1 MAEQLAEQ
9 KTLSDVLEQLKTA
22 NTLAA
27 TGELPF
33 VVKEELGKTRSVTE
47 DTTNAVK
54 DGSDIVSGAV
64 SKAGDVTN
72 KTAQALQKAQMG
84 VWNGIKSSLGFTGK
98 TLSGMAKI
106 TGLQWALSK
115 REGKASR
122 LMEFGKAA
130 LKPITSALSSGIST
144 LKDFLGTLA
153 KLGMFLA
160 AGGLLELFTNKK
172 WQEWLKNMWQTMVD
186 KIKKWWEETDF
197 AKLFDDFVVLMEEWY
212 ADYLQP
218 AIDYVLELLEG
229 WVDDFLDW
237 WDNNIQP
244 EVDKWLAK
252 LTEMTGTT
260 TEMTTK
266 FDEWARTYNEFR
278 TALFALSIA
287 GMFGAVSP
295 LRLIMSGLSAI
306 FGPEGKIA
314 TKWKLIKE
322 AGTWGKWFG
331 ADSTL
336 GKMFTSFKSFF
347 GAEGKIAT
355 KWKLIKEG
363 ATFGKWFGET
373 STLGKMFQSFKNFFG
388 AEGKIATLW
397 KTIREG
403 ANFQKLFGE
412 TSTLGKLFT
421 AIKGFF
427 GPESALGKAAIW
439 VGELMLPVKNALM
452 GGAKGTGVVSKLMG
466 VFSWVFGAFGSVW
479 NVLKAIVAPIMPFI
493 SGGLKIANA
502 ILTPFKVLLFP
513 ITLLMSIG
521 ALVVGFVQGFMG
533 TEGSIGD
540 KIIGGIKGALQGL
553 VDFFVIDLIVIVQD
567 ALNWIVGL
575 MKEQGKFTILGKE
588 FDLFGDIENFTFGD
602 EAKKMSDS
610 FINNMVDSLGGT
622 KTQSDFTKSIVGAG
636 LGKVED
642 GSMTLDPKML
652 AKTMEKMSIE
662 GLKEFGSNLQKQAGA
677 GMKISDGEG
686 IMKQLKLKLTEKAE
700 ANAAAALN
708 QIDQS
713 TTNLS
718 KGTSTV
724 AMSVAAASLDKQSLL
739 ESNKNI

>member
-1 MAEQLAEQ
+1 MRVNNELITGHSVDRNRVFTEEMQQQTDAI
-9 KTLSDVLEQLKTA
+9 D
-22 NTLAA
+22 NTKDA
-27 TGELPF
+27 
-33 VVKEELGKTRSVTE
+33 VKE
-47 DTTNAVK
+47 
-54 DGSDIVSGAV
+54 GSEVVSGAV

-84 VWNGIKSSLGFTGK
+84 VWNGIKASLGFTGK

-106 TGLQWALSK
+106 TGLQWALTK

-172 WQEWLKNMWQTMVD
+172 WQEFLGKMWSDMIKKVEEWWEASDFKKIFDEFKKEFLKWYTETAKPEID
-186 KIKKWWEETDF
+186 KIIGWFQGDMKTNIEEM
-197 AKLFDDFVVLMEEWY
+197 V
-212 ADYLQP
+212 
-218 AIDYVLELLEG
+218 
-229 WVDDFLDW
+229 
-237 WDNNIQP
+237 
-244 EVDKWLAK
+244 
-252 LTEMTGTT
+252 
-260 TEMTTK
+260 TK
-266 FDEWARTYNEFR
+266 FGEWQRTFNEFR
-278 TALFALSIA
+278 TALLALSIA

-295 LRLIMSGLSAI
+295 LRLIMSGLGGI

-314 TKWKLIKE
+314 TKWKIIKE

-336 GKMFTSFKSFF
+336 GKMFTSFKNFF

-355 KWKLIKEG
+355 NWKLIKEG
-363 ATFGKWFGET
+363 ATFQKWFGET

-466 VFSWVFGAFGSVW
+466 VFSWVFGAFGSIW
-479 NVLKAIVAPIMPFI
+479 NVLKVLVAPIMPFI
-493 SGGLKIANA
+493 SGGLKIANVIMA
-502 ILTPFKVLLFP
+502 PFRALLWP

-521 ALVVGFVQGFMG
+521 ALVVGFVQGFTG

-610 FINNMVDSLGGT
+610 FINNMVDSLGGA

-652 AKTMEKMSIE
+652 AKTLEKMSI
-662 GLKEFGSNLQKQAGA
+662 GQIKAFGSDLQKQAGA
-677 GMKISDGEG
+677 GTKLSDGEG

-724 AMSVAAASLDKQSLL
+724 AMSVAAVSQDKQTLA
-739 ESNKNI
+739 EGTKP

>member
-9 KTLSDVLEQLKTA
+9 
-22 NTLAA
+22 NTLQKVVDQLRVNNELI
-27 TGELPF
+27 TGHSVDRNRVFTEEMQQQTDAIDNTKDA
-33 VVKEELGKTRSVTE
+33 VKE
-47 DTTNAVK
+47 
-54 DGSDIVSGAV
+54 GSEVVSGAV

-84 VWNGIKSSLGFTGK
+84 VWNGIKASLGFTGK

-106 TGLQWALSK
+106 TGLQWALTK

-172 WQEWLKNMWQTMVD
+172 WQEFLGKMWSDMIKKVEEWWEASDFKKIFDEFKKEFLKWYTETAKPEID
-186 KIKKWWEETDF
+186 KIIGWFQGDMKTNIEEM
-197 AKLFDDFVVLMEEWY
+197 V
-212 ADYLQP
+212 
-218 AIDYVLELLEG
+218 
-229 WVDDFLDW
+229 
-237 WDNNIQP
+237 
-244 EVDKWLAK
+244 
-252 LTEMTGTT
+252 
-260 TEMTTK
+260 TK
-266 FDEWARTYNEFR
+266 FGEWQRTFNEFR
-278 TALFALSIA
+278 TALLALSIA

-295 LRLIMSGLSAI
+295 LRLIMSGLGGI

-314 TKWKLIKE
+314 TKWKIIKE

-336 GKMFTSFKSFF
+336 GKMFT
-347 GAEGKIAT
+347 
-355 KWKLIKEG
+355 
-363 ATFGKWFGET
+363 
-373 STLGKMFQSFKNFFG
+373 SFKNFFG

-466 VFSWVFGAFGSVW
+466 VFSWVFGAFGSIW
-479 NVLKAIVAPIMPFI
+479 NVLKVLVAPIMPFI
-493 SGGLKIANA
+493 SGGLKIANVIMA
-502 ILTPFKVLLFP
+502 PFRALLWP

-521 ALVVGFVQGFMG
+521 ALVVGFVQGFTG

-610 FINNMVDSLGGT
+610 FINNMVDSLGGA

-652 AKTMEKMSIE
+652 AKTLEKMSI
-662 GLKEFGSNLQKQAGA
+662 GQIKAFGSDLQKQAGA
-677 GMKISDGEG
+677 GTKLSDGEG

-724 AMSVAAASLDKQSLL
+724 AMSVAAVSQDKQTLA
-739 ESNKNI
+739 EGTKP

>member
-33 VVKEELGKTRSVTE
+33 IIKEELGKTRSVSE

-54 DGSDIVSGAV
+54 EGSEVVSGAV
-64 SKAGDVTN
+64 SKAGDATN

-84 VWNGIKSSLGFTGK
+84 VWSGIKASLGFTGK

-106 TGLQWALSK
+106 TGLQWALTK

-172 WQEWLKNMWQTMVD
+172 WQEFLGKMWSDMIKKVEEWWEASDFKKIFDEFKTKFLKWYANTAKPMID
-186 KIKKWWEETDF
+186 KIIGWFEGDMKTNIEEM
-197 AKLFDDFVVLMEEWY
+197 V
-212 ADYLQP
+212 
-218 AIDYVLELLEG
+218 
-229 WVDDFLDW
+229 
-237 WDNNIQP
+237 
-244 EVDKWLAK
+244 
-252 LTEMTGTT
+252 
-260 TEMTTK
+260 TK
-266 FDEWARTYNEFR
+266 FGEWQRTFNEFR
-278 TALFALSIA
+278 TALLALSIA
-287 GMFGAVSP
+287 GLFGAVSP
-295 LRLIMSGLSAI
+295 LRLIMSGLGSI

-314 TKWKLIKE
+314 TKWKI
-322 AGTWGKWFG
+322 
-331 ADSTL
+331 
-336 GKMFTSFKSFF
+336 
-347 GAEGKIAT
+347 
-355 KWKLIKEG
+355 IKEG
-363 ATFGKWFGET
+363 ATFQKWFGET

-479 NVLKAIVAPIMPFI
+479 KVLKAIVAPIMPFI

-502 ILTPFKVLLFP
+502 ILTPFKAILWP
-513 ITLLMSIG
+513 ITAIMGVG
-521 ALVVGFVQGFMG
+521 AAVVGFVQGFMG
-533 TEGSIGD
+533 TEGGIAD
-540 KIIGGIKGALQGL
+540 KIIGGFKGALQGL
-553 VDFFVIDLIVIVQD
+553 IDFFVVDIAVIMQD
-567 ALNWIVGL
+567 VLNWFLEKIPGASKVID
-575 MKEQGKFTILGKE
+575 K
-588 FDLFGDIENFTFGD
+588 FTFGD
-602 EAKKMSDS
+602 DLKKASDS
-610 FINNMVDSLGGT
+610 FINNMVDNVADGFGVGKGGKINADSLA
-622 KTQSDFTKSIVGAG
+622 QSDFVKAG
-636 LGKVED
+636 LAKVED
-642 GSMTLDPKML
+642 VAGVGTGDKLTLDPKKLTKYMEAMSVDKLKAFGSQL
-652 AKTMEKMSIE
+652 AKIE
-662 GLKEFGSNLQKQAGA
+662 GTK
-677 GMKISDGEG
+677 GMKVENMAG
-686 IMKQLKLKLTEKAE
+686 IQKALMSKLTEKTE
-700 ANAAAALN
+700 AAASARA
-708 QIDQS
+708 QVDAS
-713 TTNLS
+713 VTNI
-718 KGTSTV
+718 KKEAGAVV
-724 AMSVAAASLDKQSLL
+724 AMTPAAASLDKQTLL
-739 ESNKNI
+739 EGIKIG

>member
-84 VWNGIKSSLGFTGK
+84 VWNGIKASLGFTGK

-106 TGLQWALSK
+106 TGLQWALTK

-172 WQEWLKNMWQTMVD
+172 WQEFLGKMWSDMIKKVEEWWEASDFKKIFDEFKTKFLKWYTDTAKPMID
-186 KIKKWWEETDF
+186 KIIGWFEGDMKTNIEEM
-197 AKLFDDFVVLMEEWY
+197 V
-212 ADYLQP
+212 
-218 AIDYVLELLEG
+218 
-229 WVDDFLDW
+229 
-237 WDNNIQP
+237 
-244 EVDKWLAK
+244 
-252 LTEMTGTT
+252 
-260 TEMTTK
+260 TK
-266 FDEWARTYNEFR
+266 FGEWQRTFNEFR
-278 TALFALSIA
+278 TALLALSIA

-295 LRLIMSGLSAI
+295 LRLIMSGLGGI